1 MKNYIKS
8 VSIKGLWDVK
18 NIEVILYEDVNILV
32 GGNGSGKT
40 TFLRIV
46 ESLLNV
52 DLAAIEEIVFN
63 EVDIAIQCEDVKV
76 IHIERFMEDLIT
88 PAYRYVFPP
97 GRYHTLSGKSPGP
110 IESQELMLYWA
121 WCSQM

>member
-1 MKNYIKS
+1 MQNYIKS

-18 NIEVILYEDVNILV
+18 NININLNEDVNILI

-52 DLAAIEEIVFN
+52 DLSSIEEIIFD
-63 EVDIAIQCEDVKV
+63 EVEIFIQHEEPLKLV
-76 IHIERFMEDLIT
+76 IQRFMEDLVT
-88 PAYRYVFPP
+88 PLYRYVFPD
-97 GRYHTLSGKSPGP
+97 GEAIDIRYSDARMIYRSRN
-110 IESQELMLYWA
+110 S
-121 WCSQM
+121 